1 MSYDMH
7 SLKLWNVTP
16 PGDTLAEKLD
26 EMGLDAKELAS
37 RTGYTPKTINE
48 LLTGKCRLTPEMAF
62 NLELATEISQAAWLN
77 LQMIYDEFLS
87 RKKIEESLKNQSK
100 WLKFFPTAELNP
112 RNWIKD
118 FNNKDNGVLPIL
130 KFFGISSPKAWKDYY
145 YSNRLKVAFRISLAE
160 TEDPYAASVWMRR
173 GEILADQ
180 IQMEKQ
186 NDKKVRSAIKKAM
199 PQFVEL
205 ARDDVESWEAL
216 KRNKALPKPKV
227 GEDFIDEGMRKLQ
240 ELGAKL
246 GIKVI
251 YAQNFKSAPIHGM
264 ARWYKDI
271 PVIQLHD
278 RFKDRKAFWFTFFHE
293 LGHIVLHGKK
303 DIFIKN
309 VYYGNKNQQK
319 DDEANMFA
327 QKYMLAAGL
336 EA

>member
-1 MSYDMH
+1 MFYDMH
-7 SLKLWNVTP
+7 TLKLWYVSP
-16 PGDTLAEKLD
+16 PGETLAEKLE

-37 RTGYTPKTINE
+37 RIGYTPKTINE
-48 LLTGKCRLTPEMAF
+48 LLKAKCRVTPEMAL
-62 NLELATEISQAAWLN
+62 NLEIATGISQSAWLN
-77 LQMIYDEFLS
+77 MQMMYDEFLS
-87 RKKIEESLKNQSK
+87 RKKIEESLKNQAK
-100 WLKFFPTAELNP
+100 WPKFFPIAELNP
-112 RNWIKD
+112 RKWID
-118 FNNKDNGVLPIL
+118 DINKNNGVLPIL
-130 KFFGISSPKAWKDYY
+130 KYFGISTPKAWKDYY
-145 YSNRLKVAFRISLAE
+145 FGNRLKVAFRISLAE
-160 TEDPYAASVWMRR
+160 TEDPYAASVWLRR

-205 ARDDVESWEAL
+205 ARADVERWEAL
-216 KRNKALPKPKV
+216 RRQKSLPKPKI
-227 GEDFIDEGMRKLQ
+227 GEDFIDEGMHKLQ
-240 ELGAKL
+240 ELGATL
-246 GIKVI
+246 GIKVL

-278 RFKDRKAFWFTFFHE
+278 RFKDRNAFWFTFFHE

-309 VYYGNKNQQK
+309 VYYGNKNLQK
-319 DDEANMFA
+319 DEEANMFA

>member
-1 MSYDMH
+1 MFYDMH
-7 SLKLWNVTP
+7 TLKLWRVSP
-16 PGDTLAEKLD
+16 PGEMLADKLE

-48 LLTGKCRLTPEMAF
+48 LLKAKCRVTPEMAL
-62 NLELATEISQAAWLN
+62 NLEIATGISQSIWLN
-77 LQMIYDEFLS
+77 MQMMYDEFLS
-87 RKKIEESLKNQSK
+87 RKKIEESLKNQAK
-100 WLKFFPTAELNP
+100 WPKFFPIAELNP
-112 RNWIKD
+112 RKWID
-118 FNNKDNGVLPIL
+118 DINKNNGVLPIL
-130 KFFGISSPKAWKDYY
+130 KYFGISTPKAWKDYY
-145 YSNRLKVAFRISLAE
+145 FGNRLKVAFRISLAE
-160 TEDPYAASVWMRR
+160 TEDPYAASVWLRR

-205 ARDDVESWEAL
+205 ARADVERWEAL
-216 KRNKALPKPKV
+216 RRQKSLPKPKI
-227 GEDFIDEGMRKLQ
+227 GEDFIDEGMHKLQ
-240 ELGAKL
+240 ELGATL
-246 GIKVI
+246 GIKVL

-278 RFKDRKAFWFTFFHE
+278 RFKDRNAFWFTFFHE

-309 VYYGNKNQQK
+309 VYYGNKNLQK
-319 DDEANMFA
+319 DEEANMFA

>member
-1 MSYDMH
+1 MFYDMH
-7 SLKLWNVTP
+7 TLKLWYVSP
-16 PGDTLAEKLD
+16 PGETLAEKLE
-26 EMGLDAKELAS
+26 EMGLDAKELAF

-48 LLTGKCRLTPEMAF
+48 LLKAKCRVTPEMAL
-62 NLELATEISQAAWLN
+62 NLEIATGISQSAWLN
-77 LQMIYDEFLS
+77 MQMMYDEFIC
-87 RKKIEESLKNQSK
+87 RKKIEESLKNQAK
-100 WLKFFPTAELNP
+100 WPKFFPIAELNP
-112 RNWIKD
+112 RKWID
-118 FNNKDNGVLPIL
+118 DINKNNGVLPIL
-130 KFFGISSPKAWKDYY
+130 KYFGISTPKAWKDYY
-145 YSNRLKVAFRISLAE
+145 FGNRLKVAFRISLAE
-160 TEDPYAASVWMRR
+160 TEDPYAASVWLRR

-205 ARDDVESWEAL
+205 ARADVERWEAL
-216 KRNKALPKPKV
+216 RRQKSLPKPKI
-227 GEDFIDEGMRKLQ
+227 GEDFIDEGMHKLQ
-240 ELGAKL
+240 ELGATL
-246 GIKVI
+246 GIKVL

-278 RFKDRKAFWFTFFHE
+278 RFKDRNAFWFTFFHE

-309 VYYGNKNQQK
+309 VYYGNKNLQK
-319 DDEANMFA
+319 DEEANMFA

-336 EA
+336 ET

>member
-1 MSYDMH
+1 MFYDMH
-7 SLKLWNVTP
+7 TLKLWRVSP
-16 PGDTLAEKLD
+16 PGEMLADKLE

-48 LLTGKCRLTPEMAF
+48 LLKAKCRVTPEMAL
-62 NLELATEISQAAWLN
+62 NLEIATGISQSIWLN
-77 LQMIYDEFLS
+77 MQMMYDEFLS
-87 RKKIEESLKNQSK
+87 RKKIEESLKNQAK
-100 WLKFFPTAELNP
+100 WPKFFPIAELNP
-112 RNWIKD
+112 RKWID
-118 FNNKDNGVLPIL
+118 DINKNNGVLPIL
-130 KFFGISSPKAWKDYY
+130 KYFGISTPKAWKDYY
-145 YSNRLKVAFRISLAE
+145 FGNRLKVAFRISLAE
-160 TEDPYAASVWMRR
+160 TEDPYAASVWLRR

-205 ARDDVESWEAL
+205 ARADVERWEAL
-216 KRNKALPKPKV
+216 RRQKSLPKPKI
-227 GEDFIDEGMRKLQ
+227 GEDFIDEGMYKLQ
-240 ELGAKL
+240 ELGATL
-246 GIKVI
+246 GIKVL

-278 RFKDRKAFWFTFFHE
+278 RFKDRNAFWFTFFHE

-309 VYYGNKNQQK
+309 VYYGNKNLQK
-319 DDEANMFA
+319 DEEANMFA

>member
-1 MSYDMH
+1 MFYDMH
-7 SLKLWNVTP
+7 TLKLWYVSP
-16 PGDTLAEKLD
+16 PGETLAEKLE
-26 EMGLDAKELAS
+26 EMGLDAKELAF

-48 LLTGKCRLTPEMAF
+48 LLKAKCRVTPEMAL
-62 NLELATEISQAAWLN
+62 NLEIATGISQSAWLN
-77 LQMIYDEFLS
+77 MQMMYDEFLS
-87 RKKIEESLKNQSK
+87 RKKIEESLKNQAK
-100 WLKFFPTAELNP
+100 WPKFFPIAELNP
-112 RNWIKD
+112 RKWID
-118 FNNKDNGVLPIL
+118 DINKNNGVLPIL
-130 KFFGISSPKAWKDYY
+130 KYFGISTPKAWKDYY
-145 YSNRLKVAFRISLAE
+145 FGNRLKVAFRISLAE
-160 TEDPYAASVWMRR
+160 TEDPYAASVWLRR

-199 PQFVEL
+199 PQFVEF
-205 ARDDVESWEAL
+205 ARADVERWEVL
-216 KRNKALPKPKV
+216 RRQKSLPKPKI
-227 GEDFIDEGMRKLQ
+227 GEDFIDEGMHKLQ
-240 ELGAKL
+240 ELGATL
-246 GIKVI
+246 GIKVL

-278 RFKDRKAFWFTFFHE
+278 RFKDRNAFWFTFFHE

-309 VYYGNKNQQK
+309 VYYGNKNLQK
-319 DDEANMFA
+319 DEEANMFA

>member
-1 MSYDMH
+1 MFYDMH
-7 SLKLWNVTP
+7 TLKLWHVSP
-16 PGDTLAEKLD
+16 PGETLAEKLE

-48 LLTGKCRLTPEMAF
+48 LLTGRCRLTPDMAF
-62 NLELATEISQAAWLN
+62 NLELATEISQSVWLN
-77 LQMIYDEFLS
+77 LQMMYDEFLN
-87 RKKIEESLKNQSK
+87 RKKIEKSLKNQAE
-100 WLKFFPTAELNP
+100 WPKFFPIAELNP
-112 RNWIKD
+112 RNWING
-118 FNNKDNGVLPIL
+118 FNDK
-130 KFFGISSPKAWKDYY
+130 GISSPKAWKDYY
-145 YSNRLKVAFRISLAE
+145 YGNRLKVAFRISLAE
-160 TEDPYAASVWMRR
+160 TEDPYAASVWLRR

-180 IQMEKQ
+180 IQMEKR

-199 PQFVEL
+199 PEFVEL
-205 ARDDVESWEAL
+205 ARADVEKWETL
-216 KRNKALPKPKV
+216 KRKKALPKPKV
-227 GEDFIDEGMRKLQ
+227 GEDFIDDGMRKLQ
-240 ELGAKL
+240 ELGARL

-271 PVIQLHD
+271 PIIQLHD
-278 RFKDRKAFWFTFFHE
+278 RFKDRNAFWFTFFHE

-327 QKYMLAAGL
+327 QKYMVAAGL
-336 EA
+336 EV

>member
-1 MSYDMH
+1 MFYDMH
-7 SLKLWNVTP
+7 TLKLWRVSP
-16 PGDTLAEKLD
+16 PGEMLADKLE

-48 LLTGKCRLTPEMAF
+48 LLKAKCRVTPEMAL
-62 NLELATEISQAAWLN
+62 NLEIATGISQSIWLN
-77 LQMIYDEFLS
+77 MQMMYDEFLS
-87 RKKIEESLKNQSK
+87 RKKIEESLKNQAK
-100 WLKFFPTAELNP
+100 WPKFFPIAELNP
-112 RNWIKD
+112 RKWIDD
-118 FNNKDNGVLPIL
+118 FNKNNGVLPIL
-130 KFFGISSPKAWKDYY
+130 KYFGISTPKAWKDYY
-145 YSNRLKVAFRISLAE
+145 FGNRLKVAFRISLAE

-205 ARDDVESWEAL
+205 AKADVERWETL
-216 KRNKALPKPKV
+216 RRKKALPKPKI
-227 GEDFIDEGMRKLQ
+227 GEDFIDEGMHKLQ
-240 ELGAKL
+240 ELGATL
-246 GIKVI
+246 GIKVL

-278 RFKDRKAFWFTFFHE
+278 RFKDRNAFWFTFFHE

-309 VYYGNKNQQK
+309 VYYGNKNLQK
-319 DDEANMFA
+319 DEEANMFA

>member
-1 MSYDMH
+1 MAEK
-7 SLKLWNVTP
+7 KLIVWGVTP
-16 PGDTLAEKLD
+16 PGEFLEEKIQEMNMDAKDLAER
-26 EMGLDAKELAS
+26 M
-37 RTGYTPKTINE
+37 GYTPKTVNE
-48 LLTGKCRLTPEMAF
+48 ILKGKCRITTDVAF
-62 NLELATEISQAAWLN
+62 SLECVTGIPISFWLN
-77 LQMIYDEFLS
+77 AQRGYEEELFRLKI
-87 RKKIEESLKNQSK
+87 KKSLKNQAK
-100 WLKFFPTAELNP
+100 WRSCFPISELNP
-112 RNWIKD
+112 RSWIKD
-118 FNNKDNGVLPIL
+118 INSKEDGVSPIL
-130 KFFGISSPKAWKDYY
+130 MFFGMSNPRAWENYY
-145 YSNRLKVAFRISLAE
+145 YKNRLKVAFRISLAE

-180 IQMEKQ
+180 IEMEKQ
-186 NDKKVRSAIKKAM
+186 NDKKVRSIIKKGM
-199 PQFVEL
+199 PDFVEL
-205 ARDDVESWEAL
+205 AKADVASWETL
-216 KRNKALPKPKV
+216 RRKKALPKPKV

-240 ELGAKL
+240 ELGAKF
-246 GIKVI
+246 GIKII

-327 QKYMLAAGL
+327 QKYRVAAGL
-336 EA
+336 EV

>member
-1 MSYDMH
+1 MAEEKE
-7 SLKLWNVTP
+7 LVFWGTVA
-16 PGDTLAEKLD
+16 PGDFLEEKLQ
-26 EMGLDAKELAS
+26 EMGVDINDFAA
-37 RTGYTPKTINE
+37 RIGYTPKTMNE
-48 LLTGKCRLTPEMAF
+48 VLKGKCRVTFEMALA
-62 NLELATEISQAAWLN
+62 LEYGTEIPVSFWLNAQKGYEEDLWRIKIKKSLESQA
-77 LQMIYDEFLS
+77 
-87 RKKIEESLKNQSK
+87 K
-100 WLKFFPTAELNP
+100 WRRCFPISELNP
-112 RNWIKD
+112 RNWIKNI
-118 FNNKDNGVLPIL
+118 NNKEAGITPIL
-130 KFFGISSPKAWKDYY
+130 KFFGSPTPKAWKDYY
-145 YSNRLKVAFRISLAE
+145 FGNRLKVAFRISLAE

-205 ARDDVESWEAL
+205 AKADVERWETL
-216 KRNKALPKPKV
+216 RRKKALPKPKI
-227 GEDFIDEGMRKLQ
+227 GEDFIDEGMHKLQ
-240 ELGAKL
+240 ELGATL
-246 GIKVI
+246 GIKVL

-278 RFKDRKAFWFTFFHE
+278 RFKDRNAFWFTFFHE

-309 VYYGNKNQQK
+309 VYYGNKNLQK
-319 DDEANMFA
+319 DEEANMFA
-327 QKYMLAAGL
+327 QKYMLSAGL

>member
-1 MSYDMH
+1 MAEKE
-7 SLKLWNVTP
+7 LIIWGVTP
-16 PGDTLAEKLD
+16 PGAFLEEKLQ
-26 EMGLDAKELAS
+26 EMGVDINDFAAQI
-37 RTGYTPKTINE
+37 GYTPKTMNE
-48 LLTGKCRLTPEMAF
+48 VLKGKCRVTFEMALA
-62 NLELATEISQAAWLN
+62 LEYGTEIPISFWLN
-77 LQMIYDEFLS
+77 AQKGYEEDLWRIKI
-87 RKKIEESLKNQSK
+87 KKSLENQAK
-100 WLKFFPTAELNP
+100 WRRCFPISELNP
-112 RNWIKD
+112 RNWIKNI
-118 FNNKDNGVLPIL
+118 NNKEAGITPIL
-130 KFFGISSPKAWKDYY
+130 KFFGSPNPKAWRDYY
-145 YSNRLKVAFRISLAE
+145 FGNRLKVAFRISLAE

-199 PQFVEL
+199 PQFAEL
-205 ARDDVESWEAL
+205 AKADVERWEKL
-216 KRNKALPKPKV
+216 RRKKALPKPKV
-227 GEDFIDEGMRKLQ
+227 GEDFIDAGMRKLQ
-240 ELGAKL
+240 ELGATL
-246 GIKVI
+246 GIKVL

-319 DDEANMFA
+319 DDEANAFA
-327 QKYMLAAGL
+327 QKYMVAAGL
-336 EA
+336 DD

>member
-1 MSYDMH
+1 MAEENE
-7 SLKLWNVTP
+7 LVFWGAVA
-16 PGDTLAEKLD
+16 PGEILEEKLQ
-26 EMGLDAKELAS
+26 EMNVDINDFAA
-37 RTGYTPKTINE
+37 RIGYTPKTMNE
-48 LLTGKCRLTPEMAF
+48 LLKGKCRVSIEMAYALEF
-62 NLELATEISQAAWLN
+62 GTKIPVSNWLELQK
-77 LQMIYDEFLS
+77 QYDEDLWRIKVKNSLENQAKWRRRFPVSELS
-87 RKKIEESLKNQSK
+87 
-100 WLKFFPTAELNP
+100 P

-118 FNNKDNGVLPIL
+118 INSKKDGVSSIL
-130 KFFGISSPKAWKDYY
+130 RFFGTPNPKAWKDYY

-173 GEILADQ
+173 GEILADE
-180 IQMEKQ
+180 IKMEKQ
-186 NDKKVRSAIKKAM
+186 NDKKVRSTIKKGM
-199 PQFVEL
+199 PDFVEL
-205 ARDDVESWEAL
+205 AKADVASWETL
-216 KRNKALPKPKV
+216 RCKKALPKPKV

-240 ELGAKL
+240 ELGAKF
-246 GIKVI
+246 GIKII

-327 QKYMLAAGL
+327 QKYMVAAVL
-336 EA
+336 EV

>member
-1 MSYDMH
+1 MFYDMH
-7 SLKLWNVTP
+7 TLKLWYVSP
-16 PGDTLAEKLD
+16 PGETLAEKLE

-48 LLTGKCRLTPEMAF
+48 LLKAKCRVTPEMALI
-62 NLELATEISQAAWLN
+62 LEIATGISQSAWLN
-77 LQMIYDEFLS
+77 MQMMYDEFLS
-87 RKKIEESLKNQSK
+87 RKKIEESLKNQAK
-100 WLKFFPTAELNP
+100 RPKFFPIAELNP
-112 RNWIKD
+112 RKWID
-118 FNNKDNGVLPIL
+118 DINKNNGVLPIL
-130 KFFGISSPKAWKDYY
+130 KYFGISTPKAWKNYY
-145 YSNRLKVAFRISLAE
+145 FGNRLKVAFRISLAE
-160 TEDPYAASVWMRR
+160 TEDPYAASVWLRR

-205 ARDDVESWEAL
+205 ARADVERWEAL
-216 KRNKALPKPKV
+216 RRQKSLPKPKI
-227 GEDFIDEGMRKLQ
+227 GEDFIDEGMHKLQ
-240 ELGAKL
+240 DLGATL
-246 GIKVI
+246 GIKVL

-278 RFKDRKAFWFTFFHE
+278 RFKDRNAFWFTFFHE

-309 VYYGNKNQQK
+309 VYYGNKNLQK
-319 DDEANMFA
+319 DEEANMFA

>member
-1 MSYDMH
+1 MFYDMH
-7 SLKLWNVTP
+7 TLKLWRVSP
-16 PGDTLAEKLD
+16 PGEMLADKLE

-48 LLTGKCRLTPEMAF
+48 LLKAKCRVTPEMAL
-62 NLELATEISQAAWLN
+62 NLEIATGISQSIWLN
-77 LQMIYDEFLS
+77 MQMMYDEFLS
-87 RKKIEESLKNQSK
+87 RKKIEESLKNQAK
-100 WLKFFPTAELNP
+100 WPKFFPIAELNP
-112 RNWIKD
+112 RKWID
-118 FNNKDNGVLPIL
+118 DINKNNGVLPIL
-130 KFFGISSPKAWKDYY
+130 KYFGISTPKAWKDYY
-145 YSNRLKVAFRISLAE
+145 FGNRLKVAFRISLAE
-160 TEDPYAASVWMRR
+160 TEDPYAASVWLRR

-205 ARDDVESWEAL
+205 ARADVERWEAL
-216 KRNKALPKPKV
+216 RRQKSLPKPKI
-227 GEDFIDEGMRKLQ
+227 GEDFIDEGMHKLQ
-240 ELGAKL
+240 ELGATL
-246 GIKVI
+246 GIKVL

-278 RFKDRKAFWFTFFHE
+278 LFKDRNAFWFTFFHE

-309 VYYGNKNQQK
+309 VYYGNKNLQK
-319 DDEANMFA
+319 DEEANMFA

>member
-1 MSYDMH
+1 MFYDMH
-7 SLKLWNVTP
+7 TLKLWRVSP
-16 PGDTLAEKLD
+16 PGEMLADKLE
-26 EMGLDAKELAS
+26 EMGLDANELAS
-37 RTGYTPKTINE
+37 KMGYTPKTINE
-48 LLTGKCRLTPEMAF
+48 ILTAKCRVTPEMAF
-62 NLELATEISQAAWLN
+62 SLEVATGISQSVWLN
-77 LQMIYDEFLS
+77 MQMMYDEFLS
-87 RKKIEESLKNQSK
+87 RKKIEESLKNQAK
-100 WLKFFPTAELNP
+100 WPKFFPIAELNP
-112 RNWIKD
+112 RKWID
-118 FNNKDNGVLPIL
+118 DINKNNGVLPIL
-130 KFFGISSPKAWKDYY
+130 KYFGISTPKAWKDYY
-145 YSNRLKVAFRISLAE
+145 FGNRLKVAFRISLAE
-160 TEDPYAASVWMRR
+160 TEDPYAASVWLRR

-205 ARDDVESWEAL
+205 ARADVERWEAL
-216 KRNKALPKPKV
+216 RRQKSLPKPKI
-227 GEDFIDEGMRKLQ
+227 GEDFIDEGMHKLQ
-240 ELGAKL
+240 ELGATL
-246 GIKVI
+246 GIKVL

-278 RFKDRKAFWFTFFHE
+278 RFKDRNAFWFTFFHE

-309 VYYGNKNQQK
+309 VYYGNKNLQK
-319 DDEANMFA
+319 DEEANMFA

>member
-1 MSYDMH
+1 MAEEKELVFWGTLS
-7 SLKLWNVTP
+7 
-16 PGDTLAEKLD
+16 PGDVLKEKLQ
-26 EMGLDAKELAS
+26 EMGVDVNDFAV
-37 RTGYTPKTINE
+37 RIGYTPKTMNE
-48 LLTGKCRLTPEMAF
+48 LLKGKSRVTIEMAYA
-62 NLELATEISQAAWLN
+62 LEYGTEIPVSFWLN
-77 LQMIYDEFLS
+77 LQRGYDEDLWRIKVKKS
-87 RKKIEESLKNQSK
+87 LEKQSVWRKY
-100 WLKFFPTAELNP
+100 FPIAELNP
-112 RNWIKD
+112 RKWISD
-118 FNNKDNGVLPIL
+118 FCNKDNAISPIL
-130 KFFGISSPKAWKDYY
+130 KFFGVATPKAWENYY
-145 YSNRLKVAFRISLAE
+145 YKNRLKVAFRISLAE
-160 TEDPYAASVWMRR
+160 TEDPYAASVWLRR

-199 PQFVEL
+199 PEFVEL
-205 ARDDVESWEAL
+205 AKSDVERWNAL
-216 KRNKALPKPKV
+216 RRKKALPKPKV
-227 GEDFIDEGMRKLQ
+227 GEDFIDEGMHKLQ

-278 RFKDRKAFWFTFFHE
+278 RFKDRNAFWFTFFHE

-327 QKYMLAAGL
+327 QKYMTAAGL
-336 EA
+336 EV

>member
-1 MSYDMH
+1 MFYDMH
-7 SLKLWNVTP
+7 TLKLWRVSP
-16 PGDTLAEKLD
+16 PGETLAEKLE
-26 EMGLDAKELAS
+26 EMGLDAKELAF

-48 LLTGKCRLTPEMAF
+48 LLKAKCRVTPEMAL
-62 NLELATEISQAAWLN
+62 NLEIATGISQSAWLN
-77 LQMIYDEFLS
+77 MQMMYDEFIC
-87 RKKIEESLKNQSK
+87 RKKIEESLKNQAK
-100 WLKFFPTAELNP
+100 WPKFFPIAELNP
-112 RNWIKD
+112 RKWID
-118 FNNKDNGVLPIL
+118 DINKNNGVLPIL
-130 KFFGISSPKAWKDYY
+130 KYFGISTPKAWKDYY
-145 YSNRLKVAFRISLAE
+145 FGNRLKVAFRISLAE
-160 TEDPYAASVWMRR
+160 TEDPYAASVWLRR

-205 ARDDVESWEAL
+205 ARADVERWEAL
-216 KRNKALPKPKV
+216 RRQKSLPKPKI
-227 GEDFIDEGMRKLQ
+227 GEDFIDEGMHKLQ
-240 ELGAKL
+240 ELGATL
-246 GIKVI
+246 GIKVL

-278 RFKDRKAFWFTFFHE
+278 RFKDRNAFWFTFFHE

-309 VYYGNKNQQK
+309 VYYGNKNLQK
-319 DDEANMFA
+319 DEEANMFA